1 MGRSNFMFM
10 MRIRLLLWIL
20 AYVTSV
26 LVDAQDPALP
36 AGSKG
41 GRPFAHVGLG
51 GGMLFNPK
59 SGQVGPDG
67 TSGSLLKT
75 ISAAGTYVASS
86 GWGGCFDYD
95 HSRSTAEHLPLDYSC
110 LALFGPCEP
119 TDNLSTY
126 SLRAV
131 WEPRHEAR
139 ALRLGLE
146 AGPMIAR
153 LKETN
158 FTPKPAG
165 SNVAANYVTGQT
177 TEIGPGLSMRART
190 LVPFGRVVG
199 FEVGLFGNISG
210 FQSLFGVDMALVFG
224 VLRARRST

>member
-1 MGRSNFMFM
+1 MWH
-10 MRIRLLLWIL
+10 L
-20 AYVTSV
+20 
-26 LVDAQDPALP
+26 
-36 AGSKG
+36 
-41 GRPFAHVGLG
+41 
-51 GGMLFNPK
+51 
-59 SGQVGPDG
+59 
-67 TSGSLLKT
+67 
-75 ISAAGTYVASS
+75 AAGAGVSITTTAGARRSI
-86 GWGGCFDYD
+86 
-95 HSRSTAEHLPLDYSC
+95 SRSTI
-110 LALFGPCEP
+110 
-119 TDNLSTY
+119 
-126 SLRAV
+126 AV
-131 WEPRHEAR
+131 WRCSV
-139 ALRLGLE
+139 
-146 AGPMIAR
+146 